1 MIIRNGRPVGC
12 VSMQISHRALVN
24 NSQAISGGVWI
35 AIIALS
41 VITVNV
47 SEWSEGD
54 QRGSRLSGI
63 SSETFRFGEIWE
75 DV

>member
-1 MIIRNGRPVGC
+1 MVARLAAFQCKFRIEPWWTIVKR
-12 VSMQISHRALVN
+12 SLE
-24 NSQAISGGVWI
+24 VWI